1 MKKTRYSNVLGV
13 IGDPVYH
20 SLSPVMHNA
29 AIRALKIDYI
39 YVACHVKPSI
49 LPRVIGRISS
59 MGIAGVNVTIPHK
72 ERVIEFLDE
81 ISEQSARIRSVN
93 TIVNI
98 DGLLRGETTDGPGFM
113 RSVTEQWGKLDG
125 CKALVIG
132 AGGSAKAIAFSL
144 AEIGCEVVIA
154 NRTRERAVELV
165 EGLREVYKAGRFRVA
180 DLNENVIGD
189 EIRATDLMV
198 NTTSVGMHPDTDS
211 IPVPPEYLHPHL
223 LVYDLIYNPAR
234 TRLIEEAERRGAR
247 ALGGL
252 KMLVYQGALSLEMWT
267 GLQPPI
273 AVMEEAVVEAL
284 KTR

>member
-1 MKKTRYSNVLGV
+1 MLGV

>member
-1 MKKTRYSNVLGV
+1 
-13 IGDPVYH
+13 
-20 SLSPVMHNA
+20 MHNA